1 MAVAV
6 NVQQHELLAECK
18 QMLIIFSE
26 QREQTDGQNRGGDL
40 HGALGEAHLRLS
52 SLGRDW
58 GLGQGHRWEG
68 RTGTAA
74 QNGGGA
80 DADGTAGLGE
90 VQEEA
95 RLTAL

>member
-6 NVQQHELLAECK
+6 NMQQRELLAELA

-26 QREQTDGQNRGGDL
+26 QKEQTDGQNGGGDL

-52 SLGRDW
+52 SLGRDC
-58 GLGQGHRWEG
+58 GLGQGHRREG
-68 RTGTAA
+68 RTRTAA
-74 QNGGGA
+74 QNGGGP

-90 VQEEA
+90 VEEEDGVTV
-95 RLTAL
+95 L